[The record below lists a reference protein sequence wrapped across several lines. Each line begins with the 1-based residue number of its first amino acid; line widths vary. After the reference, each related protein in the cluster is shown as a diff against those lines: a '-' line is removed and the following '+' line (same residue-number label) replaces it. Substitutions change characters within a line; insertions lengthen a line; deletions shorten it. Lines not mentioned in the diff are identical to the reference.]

1 MKPTAEHI
9 ERMGKFLEGVDQI
22 YRANGCPR
30 CLQTGFAGRRAV
42 FELLV
47 VNDDIR
53 ETIMRNPT
61 PGEIMK
67 HLADTKFTKLLQS
80 GYQLVAEGVTTIDEI
95 ERVVGG

>member
-1 MKPTAEHI
+1 
-9 ERMGKFLEGVDQI
+9 
-22 YRANGCPR
+22 
-30 CLQTGFAGRRAV
+30 
-42 FELLV
+42 
-47 VNDDIR
+47 
-53 ETIMRNPT
+53 MRNPT